1 MATPTVVAPSAPAQ
15 SGGIGGALIG
25 TLLSATILAALIAA
39 AVNITLARRKSREE
53 ERARLR
59 DRFAQ
64 AYAAYAQYCEFAYA
78 IRRRRPDDPSGERVR
93 ISEELRKIQ
102 ADLSAHEAW
111 VKLESEDGRR
121 GLHGAHPGDAQ
132 DRRRRHA
139 AGMDRRTRNQRCWR
153 QHPPEDRRPQPA
165 QALRDGVHGRRSRAP
180 ARTGPVVVEVGAPSA
195 PCRPKPPDFSSGGLS
210 LLMPTRAFCR
220 TSALHS
226 DGDLC

>member
-1 MATPTVVAPSAPAQ
+1 MVAPSAPAQ

-39 AVNITLARRKSREE
+39 VVNITLARRKSREE

-102 ADLSAHEAW
+102 VGPQRARGLGETR
-111 VKLESEDGRR
+111 VRDGRH

-153 QHPPEDRRPQPA
+153 EHPSKTVDLSPLKPYETAYMDAVAAHLR
-165 QALRDGVHGRRSRAP
+165 ALAP
-180 ARTGPVVVEVGAPSA
+180 WWS
-195 PCRPKPPDFSSGGLS
+195 K
-210 LLMPTRAFCR
+210 
-220 TSALHS
+220 
-226 DGDLC
+226 

>member
-1 MATPTVVAPSAPAQ
+1 M
-15 SGGIGGALIG
+15 IG

-78 IRRRRPDDPSGERVR
+78 IRRRRPDDPSAERVR

-111 VKLESEDGRR
+111 VKLESRTVGMVYTELIQQMRKIAG
-121 GLHGAHPGDAQ
+121 GAMRQAWIDEPATSDAGVNIPPKTV
-132 DRRRRHA
+132 DLSPLKPYETAYMDAVA
-139 AGMDRRTRNQRCWR
+139 AHLR
-153 QHPPEDRRPQPA
+153 
-165 QALRDGVHGRRSRAP
+165 ALAP
-180 ARTGPVVVEVGAPSA
+180 WWS
-195 PCRPKPPDFSSGGLS
+195 K
-210 LLMPTRAFCR
+210 
-220 TSALHS
+220 
-226 DGDLC
+226 